1 MSALAEAEE
10 GGGLAGAGRNIITL
24 GLPGHELVITG
35 LDCESVSISSST
47 TSAGRR
53 NARILGMAIPGIRS
67 TSRGASVEKQVMED
81 IPEQLRTPKVPQ
93 VRLLT
98 PLRSPSLLR

>member
-1 MSALAEAEE
+1 MAWVRTENISLSLLTLLIT
-10 GGGLAGAGRNIITL
+10 GG
-24 GLPGHELVITG
+24 TG

-93 VRLLT
+93 VRSLA
-98 PLRSPSLLR
+98 PLRSPNLLR